1 MRKVIN
7 PYYFILKLSNI
18 KIIEFISVPDCDQ
31 MNCIEYGFHR
41 LYLRFASNEVYQR
54 EAIGR
59 ITDKAREIVALE
71 KLASDIALIESEVH
85 ESGVPSLPDSSTQ
98 KVVKKRPGLSRSQKL
113 QTKKTETEERLAAS
127 QNGIVTADRVIGNVK
142 KRIAQKDKKNGNA
155 VNPRKRKTKKM
166 QFEINVSEDEE
177 EQRENGGL
185 DRERDLSEDGMKSS
199 TTAMKR
205 KLAPNAS
212 DRSRIENESDDNSI
226 DSAVEGKVSQKAFN
240 KRRVDSESDDDSIE
254 STIVGTH
261 EE

>member
-1 MRKVIN
+1 
-7 PYYFILKLSNI
+7 
-18 KIIEFISVPDCDQ
+18 

-41 LYLRFASNEVYQR
+41 LYLRSASKVFQR

-98 KVVKKRPGLSRSQKL
+98 KVVKKRPGLSRSKKL
-113 QTKKTETEERLAAS
+113 QTKKTNTEERLAAS

-155 VNPRKRKTKKM
+155 VNPRKRKTKKI
-166 QFEINVSEDEE
+166 QFEIDVSEDEE

-185 DRERDLSEDGMKSS
+185 NRDLSEDGMKSS

-226 DSAVEGKVSQKAFN
+226 DSAVERKLSQKAFN
-240 KRRVDSESDDDSIE
+240 KRRIDSESDDDSIE
-254 STIVGTH
+254 STILGTH
-261 EE
+261 EESSPSSSSSSSSSLMLRINLRK